1 MSKGSIAS
9 ISPWRPVIDDDEVL
23 LLELEPPQETKAK
36 ADRNI
41 KYCLIFLYIM
51 KKNDPNNF
59 VFFYLHK
66 FVPHMK
72 RFNY

>member
-41 KYCLIFLYIM
+41 KYCLIFFI
-51 KKNDPNNF
+51 F
-59 VFFYLHK
+59 ISSYLI
-66 FVPHMK
+66 
-72 RFNY
+72 